1 MLFTVPSRYWC
12 TIGRWRYLALGRG
25 RPRFPPDVTCP
36 AVLTIWAHS
45 PAAAVAYGTLTP
57 CGDPFQRSSAHGCW
71 SLRGGCRPLQP
82 TRSTPRW
89 HRRQAVPPAGFGL
102 LPVRSPLLR
111 ESSLFLGVL
120 RCFSSPGALLACARC
135 PAVRRA
141 GCPIRTSPD
150 RRLPAPP
157 RGISPRGRVLRR
169 PPTPRHPPCA
179 LHADSWFRFHP
190 VCVGASASDRLA
202 PEGRPLP
209 ARCPAAT
216 TIARRPERPGPTPPP
231 NIPTTGGELGR
242 CAGSSGVAVMC
253 FCDVSMQCA
262 RAVRHKRL
270 GSTQRSSLPRPQNPT
285 GSAWRIVKVPMRLPS
300 PLRGRPRRGRHTSSE
315 LPKTCVSR
323 TSDEIAPLIGDRS
336 IAPGAMLG
344 MAHPGVEPR
353 GFEPRTSAVQGRRS
367 PG

>member
-57 CGDPFQRSSAHGCW
+57 AVTRSSGLRLTAAGRCEAAAAPSSPLVQPPLASPAGCAASGVW
-71 SLRGGCRPLQP
+71 APPRSLAATEGILSLPRGTEMFQFPRCPPGMCQVPGRAPGGLPHSDIPGSQAASASPGHFAAWPRPSSAANAKA
-82 TRSTPRW
+82 STMRPSCGFLVPFPSCM
-89 HRRQAVPPAGFGL
+89 RRCVGIRPARARGTSPPSAVP
-102 LPVRSPLLR
+102 RR
-111 ESSLFLGVL
+111 DHD
-120 RCFSSPGALLACARC
+120 RSSPGETR
-135 PAVRRA
+135 
-141 GCPIRTSPD
+141 
-150 RRLPAPP
+150 
-157 RGISPRGRVLRR
+157 
-169 PPTPRHPPCA
+169 
-179 LHADSWFRFHP
+179 
-190 VCVGASASDRLA
+190 SD
-202 PEGRPLP
+202 
-209 ARCPAAT
+209 
-216 TIARRPERPGPTPPP
+216 PPP

-285 GSAWRIVKVPMRLPS
+285 GSAWRIVKVPMRLAMRLPS

-323 TSDEIAPLIGDRS
+323 TSDEIAPS
-336 IAPGAMLG
+336 
-344 MAHPGVEPR
+344 
-353 GFEPRTSAVQGRRS
+353 
-367 PG
+367 

>member
-1 MLFTVPSRYWC
+1 
-12 TIGRWRYLALGRG
+12 
-25 RPRFPPDVTCP
+25 
-36 AVLTIWAHS
+36 
-45 PAAAVAYGTLTP
+45 
-57 CGDPFQRSSAHGCW
+57 
-71 SLRGGCRPLQP
+71 
-82 TRSTPRW
+82 
-89 HRRQAVPPAGFGL
+89 
-102 LPVRSPLLR
+102 
-111 ESSLFLGVL
+111 
-120 RCFSSPGALLACARC
+120 
-135 PAVRRA
+135 VRRA
-141 GCPIRTSPD
+141 GCPIRKSPD
-150 RRLPAPP
+150 LRLPAPP

-231 NIPTTGGELGR
+231 NIPTTTGGELGR
-242 CAGSSGVAVMC
+242 CAGSSGVAVMG

-323 TSDEIAPLIGDRS
+323 TSDEIAPLMGDRS